1 MVTWYIY
8 GNWDKLE
15 KRLVTGFLSRSMLRA
30 CSSLRAV
37 ARFASEDIKRKTFVS
52 ANGLVVAW
60 HPPSTFPFEHT
71 KPIDLQ
77 ALNPDKEEGPLKEG
91 SLQQR
96 PRAPVNAE
104 LKEIFYTTKHECRR
118 AMLLTTRLSSI
129 QIIRPGL
136 VSYAQ
141 GLLLQ
146 EDYIKKVAESKDK
159 PYSSNYLL
167 CLEHSPVYTVGI
179 RSKVYSD
186 DEEKHLKSLGA
197 DFHRTSRGGLITF
210 HGPGQLVVYP
220 ILDLRRF
227 SPRRFGVRAYVD
239 ALEQAVIDCVSE
251 DFNVSGVGRSRD
263 NTGVWVGDNRKI
275 CAMGIAVKEGI
286 TSHGLAM
293 NCNTDLRW
301 FSHIVACGIHGAEA
315 TSLSRETGSDVSTD
329 MVIPLFAARLS
340 HVFDCSVDE
349 ASPVS
354 HISNS

>member
-1 MVTWYIY
+1 
-8 GNWDKLE
+8 
-15 KRLVTGFLSRSMLRA
+15 
-30 CSSLRAV
+30 
-37 ARFASEDIKRKTFVS
+37 
-52 ANGLVVAW
+52 
-60 HPPSTFPFEHT
+60 HT

-77 ALNPDKEEGPLKEG
+77 ALNPDTEEGPLKEG
-91 SLQQR
+91 ALQQR

-104 LKEIFYTTKHECRR
+104 LKEIFYTTKHEWYTKTRERR
-118 AMLLTTRLSSI
+118 
-129 QIIRPGL
+129 
-136 VSYAQ
+136 
-141 GLLLQ
+141 LQ
-146 EDYIKKVAESKDK
+146 DYIKKVAESKDK